1 MGESRQQCTS
11 DRETWSLLISPGPTS
26 GAILDKG
33 ENKGNLRMMCVLGRK
48 RAERIITEDTS
59 LSQMLTHRKGT
70 CLSPASSKQPHQPT
84 F

>member
-1 MGESRQQCTS
+1 MRQQCTS
-11 DRETWSLLISPGPTS
+11 DRETWSSLISLGPTP
-26 GAILDKG
+26 GTTLDKG
-33 ENKGNLRMMCVLGRK
+33 ENKGNLRMTCVLGRN

-59 LSQMLTHRKGT
+59 LFQVLTHRKGT